1 MATPHGTLIERLV
14 GAQIYFAADGAL
26 IGAASAAIS
35 NSVPPLSTTDYAT
48 IKDYNLGRITSM
60 KYEPEFKETTREW
73 AAGTGGYK
81 LRKDKKVISDNF
93 TFVCIE
99 YAPQLYDQL
108 MFGTAALAAPGSQT
122 AFSAANRYKDGWIM
136 MKRLNEAGVAI
147 GLLCLHVRLSI
158 NSMPEDKNEPGSP
171 EWRIQHLADAWP
183 ATLDTITFLA
193 G

>member
-1 MATPHGTLIERLV
+1 MANPFGSIIERLV
-14 GAQIYFAADGAL
+14 GAQVYFAPDGAL

-35 NSVPPLSTTDYAT
+35 NSVPPATPATSMLDYS
-48 IKDYNLGRITSM
+48 LGRVATL

-93 TFVCIE
+93 TFTCVDF
-99 YAPQLYDQL
+99 ATQLYDQL
-108 MFGTAALAAPGSQT
+108 MFGVAALAAPGSQT
-122 AFSAANRYKDGWIM
+122 AFAAANRYKDGWLYM
-136 MKRLNEAGVAI
+136 FRLNEAGVKI
-147 GLLCLHVRLSI
+147 GVFLIHSRLSI

-171 EWRIQHLADAWP
+171 EWRIQHLADASP